1 MKSHRFIR
9 QFNRHMKRAGML
21 ADMGEYYHAVMD
33 AEKRMKEEDKKRE
46 GDFSQ
51 DKHQEI

>member
-9 QFNRHMKRAGML
+9 QFNGHMKRAGML